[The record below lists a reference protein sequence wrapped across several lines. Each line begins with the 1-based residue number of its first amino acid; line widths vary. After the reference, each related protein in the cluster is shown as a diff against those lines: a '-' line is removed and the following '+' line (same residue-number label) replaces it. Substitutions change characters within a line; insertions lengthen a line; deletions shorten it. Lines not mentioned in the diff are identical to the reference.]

1 MGDEKEKGKGKD
13 AKLHAGHRERVRK
26 RFLRAGLDGFEDHQ
40 VLELLLFYCYPMK
53 DTNEIAHKL
62 LREFGTLHNLF
73 EADPLE
79 IAKRCKVTEN
89 VAVLVAM
96 VPSLARRYFTSKWEK
111 RDLLDTSKKAG
122 MFAIS
127 LFTGLTV
134 ECFYLICL
142 NNQRRLIYA
151 EKVFEGTIAET
162 PVYPREI
169 VGTALKHQAV
179 SVILAHNHP
188 GGVLSPSR
196 SDIDATKKIVAALGT
211 VGVEVV
217 DHIIVAGDKYY
228 SFSEK
233 KTLPMWY

>member
-1 MGDEKEKGKGKD
+1 MGDKKD
-13 AKLHAGHRERVRK
+13 KNPHAGHRERVRN
-26 RFLRAGLDGFEDHQ
+26 RFLRGGLDSFEDHQ
-40 VLELLLFYCYPMK
+40 VLEMLLFYCYARK
-53 DTNEIAHKL
+53 DTNEIAHSML
-62 LREFGTLHNLF
+62 LEFGTLHNLF

-79 IAKRCKVTEN
+79 IARRCGVSEN

-111 RDLLDTSKKAG
+111 RDMLDSSKKAG

-151 EKVFEGTIAET
+151 AKVFEGTVAET

-188 GGVLSPSR
+188 GGILSPSR
-196 SDIDATKKIVAALGT
+196 SDVEATKKLVDALHT

-233 KTLPMWY
+233 KTLPLWY